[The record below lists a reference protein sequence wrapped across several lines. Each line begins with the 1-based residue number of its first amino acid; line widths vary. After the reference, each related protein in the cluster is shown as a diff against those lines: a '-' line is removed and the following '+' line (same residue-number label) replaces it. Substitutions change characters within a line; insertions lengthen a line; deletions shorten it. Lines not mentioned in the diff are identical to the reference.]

1 MVAILKLCNAG
12 QEETMKHRTRGRV
25 RHFAVFIF
33 VAAFTFSAAADS
45 QDGTVRDQLIE
56 VLESVAG
63 GECPEALL
71 APGLVSQCNDHLDV
85 MQQHLSSLG
94 AITGAEYH
102 GVTNLPNGA
111 EVELYLVKFAE
122 ETMVWGAAVG
132 TDGKLTAMARR
143 QE

>member
-1 MVAILKLCNAG
+1 MN
-12 QEETMKHRTRGRV
+12 HRTRGHI

-33 VAAFTFSAAADS
+33 VAAFAFTAVADS
-45 QDGTVRDQLIE
+45 QDGTLRDQLIE

-71 APGLVSQCNDHLDV
+71 ATGLVSQCNDQLDV
-85 MQQHLSSLG
+85 MQKHLSSLG
-94 AITGAEYH
+94 AITGADFR

-132 TDGKLTAMARR
+132 TDGKLTAIARR
-143 QE
+143 QDEEI